1 MIHGL
6 SKFINQYLAPVL
18 SLTSL
23 LLIVFA
29 FLSPVLMLE
38 SQVALLTVTPSLSL
52 TNPGAENGI
61 DGPSV
66 FLGPLGS
73 CERKNNAGD
82 ITCTSPTVNP
92 KYNLDV
98 LPGDAPDLL
107 SAPTATTPA
116 FIAVSIA
123 FTLIFFILFTFT
135 SFRSKMGK
143 FGNVFDKPAIQRA
156 TAWIGLL
163 GFIIGLTAFLVIRM
177 WFGKAVEDFNK
188 SILKGGSGAP
198 QLVANTSNGFVMI
211 YVAHAFYA
219 VPLVCSLAKLH
230 VTATASPGKA

>member
-23 LLIVFA
+23 LLITFA
-29 FLSPVLMLE
+29 FLSPVLML
-38 SQVALLTVTPSLSL
+38 SSRVALLTVSPSLSL
-52 TNPGAENGI
+52 TQPGETNGI

-73 CERKNNAGD
+73 CERPNNDAAVN
-82 ITCTSPTVNP
+82 CTAATIDP
-92 KYNLDV
+92 KYI
-98 LPGDAPDLL
+98 LPGNAPDLL

-116 FIAVSIA
+116 FIAVSII
-123 FTLIFFILFTFT
+123 FTFMFFLLFTFT

-143 FGNVFDKPAIQRA
+143 FGGVFDKPFIQRA

-177 WFGKAVEDFNK
+177 WFGKAVEDFNNT
-188 SILKGGSGAP
+188 ILKGGESSP
-198 QLVANTSNGFVMI
+198 QLVAATSNGFVMV

-219 VPLVCSLAKLH
+219 VPLVCALAKLH
-230 VTATASPGKA
+230 VTATAKA

>member
-29 FLSPVLMLE
+29 FLSPVAMLE
-38 SQVALLTVTPSLSL
+38 SRVALLTVSPSLSL
-52 TNPGAENGI
+52 TNPGATDGI

-82 ITCTSPTVNP
+82 ITCTTPTINP
-92 KYNLDV
+92 KYDIDF
-98 LPGDAPDLL
+98 LPGNAPDLL

-123 FTLIFFILFTFT
+123 FTLVFFFIFTFT
-135 SFRSKMGK
+135 SFRAKMGK
-143 FGNVFDKPAIQRA
+143 FGNVFDKPVVQRL

-163 GFIIGLTAFLVIRM
+163 GFIIGLTSFLVIRM

-188 SILKGGSGAP
+188 AILKGGSSAP

-219 VPLVCSLAKLH
+219 VPLVCALAKLH
-230 VTATASPGKA
+230 VTAAATGKV